1 MIYSPAKIKKL
12 LEMVEDNLAEE
23 EQEIIREI
31 VSNYNRLF
39 MLAKEK
45 TEYVKRKE
53 MQYAEETKENEKLK
67 QRNEELEIKIIRLTN
82 QNKEQRETIKIYKKY
97 IGRE

>member
-12 LEMVEDNLAEE
+12 LEMVEDNLTEE
-23 EQEIIREI
+23 EQNIIREI
-31 VSNYNRLF
+31 ISNYNRLF

-53 MQYAEETKENEKLK
+53 IQYADESKENEKLK
-67 QRNEELEIKIIRLTN
+67 KRIEELEIKVIRLASRN
-82 QNKEQRETIKIYKKY
+82 EEQKQKLKKYERYIKI
-97 IGRE
+97 

>member
-12 LEMVEDNLAEE
+12 LEIVEDNLTEE
-23 EQEIIREI
+23 EQNIIREI
-31 VSNYNRLF
+31 ISNYNRLF

-53 MQYAEETKENEKLK
+53 RQYAEETKENEKLK
-67 QRNEELEIKIIRLTN
+67 QRNEELEIKIIRVVN
-82 QNKEQRETIKIYKKY
+82 QNKEQRERIKEYERYIKI
-97 IGRE
+97 